1 MEIDQIL
8 QILQAVSDSEVEKFA
23 LEEGNLKLQIRKAD
37 KRTAARG
44 RMFGGTAESRKKRAE
59 GNRGADQSAAGGN
72 LLYCALSGGREL
84 RTGGRSCGERSDA
97 GNYRSNEADE

>member
-23 LEEGNLKLQIRKAD
+23 LEEGNLKLQIRKAE
-37 KRTAARG
+37 KRTAAEAVCLEEPRK
-44 RMFGGTAESRKKRAE
+44 AEKKRAE
-59 GNRGADQSAAGGN
+59 GNRSADQSAAGGN
-72 LLYCALSGGREL
+72 LLYCPLSGGREL